1 MVERGPEKAGVGG
14 SIPSLATTY
23 KSTTYGLYFRNC
35 KQIASNF
42 SAQGSSGCSS
52 SWRATVA
59 SLQVHQVSLPLKGW
73 QCSFYFLLDFPSGKR
88 LASSARVIPPNHGAI
103 VDCLI
108 LRGQSHLMPK
118 LKSDDWIEAKAR
130 ERQFSTEMT
139 PRQKDIVQ
147 LFAEGRPMKEI
158 AGLLHLSQKT
168 VEFHKHHVMV
178 SFNFKSNADLVLFAL
193 NRGLIAPNPE
203 LQIKE
208 QTIVP
213 LRY

>member
-1 MVERGPEKAGVGG
+1 M
-14 SIPSLATTY
+14 
-23 KSTTYGLYFRNC
+23 
-35 KQIASNF
+35 
-42 SAQGSSGCSS
+42 
-52 SWRATVA
+52 A

-147 LFAEGRPMKEI
+147 LFARGQVHERDRW
-158 AGLLHLSQKT
+158 T
-168 VEFHKHHVMV
+168 VEFHKHHIMV
-178 SFNFKSNADLVLFAL
+178 SFNFKGNANLVLFAL

-208 QTIVP
+208 QTIIP
-213 LRY
+213 SRY